1 MSKKQKRQKQP
12 QQNTAPLRRPDTNEI
27 AVAQVTDKYSEYPS
41 NGLTPVKLAE
51 IFKEADAGDVLRQME
66 LFEEMEE
73 KDPHLFSQLQTR
85 KNAVTGLDFEII
97 PFSDDPRDK
106 EIADFIE
113 EQINGIESL
122 EDVETDLLDAI
133 GKGFAVSE
141 IMWGYD
147 EGHVVVREIKSR
159 HQKRFFWDSLDDS
172 FKVRTKDAPEGI
184 LLPTN
189 KFIVHRYKARSGHTS
204 RAGILRVVAWM
215 YLFKNYDLKD
225 WVSFAEVYGL
235 PLRLGKYAPGA
246 SEADKVALMQALI
259 QIGADAAGIIPD
271 GTSIDFITTEKTS
284 SSDLYERLARYCD
297 EQISKAILG
306 QTLTSDSG
314 GGSYAQS
321 KTHNDVRHDLT
332 VADCKSLAST
342 LRRDLI
348 RPLCIFNFGE
358 DKRVPHIRFDC
369 EESEDLTQTATI
381 IGTLVNEV
389 GLRVPTSF
397 IYKKFSIPEPEAD
410 EEVAAPRSTSAGL
423 TGLPFKKEPNPAQIA
438 LKAEGDGG
446 IGTQQHIDKLASAA
460 VRHGAGSFKRA
471 FGPVL
476 KIIGKVESLE
486 ELRDMME
493 DDKAVAELYAAMDV
507 SEVEEL
513 LQKVMLYADLEG
525 RVLENG

>member
-12 QQNTAPLRRPDTNEI
+12 QQNPAPLRRPDTNEI

-476 KIIGKVESLE
+476 KIIEKAESLE

>member
-12 QQNTAPLRRPDTNEI
+12 QQNPAPLRRPDTNEI
-27 AVAQVTDKYSEYPS
+27 AVVQVTDKYSEYPS

-184 LLPTN
+184 LLPAN

-446 IGTQQHIDKLASAA
+446 VGTQQHIDKLASAA

-476 KIIGKVESLE
+476 KIIEKAESLE